1 MHSLLLRRRSQS
13 TQAGFTLVE
22 TIVATA
28 VSLLGLTAAM
38 LLNTAHLRMVKS
50 ARQSNAATL
59 CLQERVEQMRLGDWR
74 KITDATYLCDALLAN
89 PALSAAPLDQT
100 SEHITIS
107 AYPDPDAAQQLL
119 VERRASGD
127 RVVLIS
133 GNGLTSQRL
142 AQVEFK
148 ITWTGGDGRRRQRA
162 TTMISN
168 GGISR
173 MNLPGFGT
181 TGGTTT
187 ATPTPA
193 PAPTDDSE
201 ASPTPAPAP
210 TPVPSTSHGNGGGR
224 GTVGGKS
231 GKK

>member
-1 MHSLLLRRRSQS
+1 MHALLLRRRCRS

-74 KITDATYLCDALLAN
+74 KITDATYLCDTLLAN
-89 PALSAAPLDQT
+89 SALSAAPLDRT

-107 AYPDPDAAQQLL
+107 AYPDPDAAQKLL
-119 VERRASGD
+119 VERRASGE

-133 GNGLTSQRL
+133 GHGLTSQRL

-162 TTMISN
+162 TTTMLSN

-173 MNLPGFGT
+173 LNLPSFGT
-181 TGGTTT
+181 TGGD
-187 ATPTPA
+187 APATPA
-193 PAPTDDSE
+193 PAPPDGG
-201 ASPTPAPAP
+201 ASSTPAPAP
-210 TPVPSTSHGNGGGR
+210 TPVAATNNRNGGGR
-224 GTVGGKS
+224 GTIAGKS